1 MSDIGPSER
10 RMREQRRLLARSD
23 KVEVRG
29 LEVFAHHGVFEEE
42 RIQGQRFVVDLVLDV
57 DTHIA
62 ARTDHLDDA
71 VDYAQVARDVAA
83 FVRDTRFDLIETLAT
98 RIADQLLKK
107 RRVAAVSVRVAKPDA
122 DVGEQ
127 VDHVAVTIHRK
138 RPSHL
143 A

>member
-1 MSDIGPSER
+1 MSEIGPSER

-23 KVEVRG
+23 KVEIRG
-29 LEVFAHHGVFEEE
+29 LEVFAHHGVFEAEQ
-42 RIQGQRFVVDLVLDV
+42 IDGQRFVVDVVLDV

-83 FVRDTRFDLIETLAT
+83 FVRDTRFDLLETLAT
-98 RIADQLLKK
+98 RIADQLLEK
-107 RRVAAVSVRVAKPDA
+107 RRVAAVSVRIAKPDA

-127 VDHVAVTIHRK
+127 VDHVAVTVHRK